1 MLPKGAAGPGAR
13 PTRAT
18 WCLATKDQGF
28 GRGEA
33 PRRSRRMP
41 GRAGRRGAS
50 RRRFKALAG
59 VKHHVGAAE
68 CPAGPRNVVPRD
80 EESSLWPGGG
90 TTSEPPNARSS
101 RATWCPATK
110 VQGFGGGEAPRRSR
124 RMPGRAGRR
133 GASRRR
139 FKALAGGGSTTSN
152 LQNARPASE
161 TWCPATKIQGF
172 GGGHHV

>member
-1 MLPKGAAGPGAR
+1 MRAAVSRNRRQLFFDASE
-13 PTRAT
+13 RA
-18 WCLATKDQGF
+18 G
-28 GRGEA
+28 GR
-33 PRRSRRMP
+33 
-41 GRAGRRGAS
+41 GRRGAP

-59 VKHHVGAAE
+59 VRHHVGITV
-68 CPAGPRNVVPRD
+68 GPSSPGDVVPRD
-80 EESSLWPGGG
+80 GGSSLWPGGG

-110 VQGFGGGEAPRRSR
+110 IQAFGGGEAPRRSR
-124 RMPGRAGRR
+124 RMPGRRGRR

-152 LQNARPASE
+152 LQNARPAPE
-161 TWCPATKIQGF
+161 TWCPATKVQAF